1 MPHELLPSP
10 NSLKVVLLIETSRE
24 YGRQLLRGIAK
35 YSRLHGPWTFYRE
48 PGGLSEE
55 RPPLDKRKVDGIIV
69 RGDSLT
75 PQEVRIEDDFP
86 PHVLI
91 VKTTDGR
98 ELRKT
103 YTIRTILSPNAMTR
117 EDTIEKFRQCV
128 EFSRARLST
137 TTEDILG
144 TIENLEQVD
153 RAADLVGKCTG

>member
-1 MPHELLPSP
+1 
-10 NSLKVVLLIETSRE
+10 
-24 YGRQLLRGIAK
+24 
-35 YSRLHGPWTFYRE
+35 
-48 PGGLSEE
+48 
-55 RPPLDKRKVDGIIV
+55 VDGIIV